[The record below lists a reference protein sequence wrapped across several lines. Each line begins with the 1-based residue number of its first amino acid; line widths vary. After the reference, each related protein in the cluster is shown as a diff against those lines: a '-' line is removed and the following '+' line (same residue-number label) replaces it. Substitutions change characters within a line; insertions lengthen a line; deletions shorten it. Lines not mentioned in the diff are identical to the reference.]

1 MAITTQA
8 TTVGTTAVPILGAQS
23 YALPG
28 TTTVIVSNTGTGAV
42 FLGGPAVTATTG
54 ISVAN
59 GTNLVLPATDP
70 GGLWAISASA
80 TNTIVVGVF

>member
-8 TTVGTTAVPILGAQS
+8 TTVGTNAVQILGPQS

-28 TTTVIVSNTGTGAV
+28 TTTVVISNTGTGAV
-42 FLGGPAVTATTG
+42 FIGGSGVTASTG

-80 TNTIVVGVF
+80 TNTVVVGVF

>member
-8 TTVGTTAVPILGAQS
+8 TTVGTTAVPILSAQS

-28 TTTVIVSNTGTGAV
+28 TTTVVVSNTGTAAV
-42 FLGGPAVTATTG
+42 FLGGPSVTATTG

-70 GGLWAISASA
+70 GGLWAISALT
-80 TNTIVVGVF
+80 TNTVVVGVF